1 MSATKGLHFMMQQY
15 HYDMICVNQ
24 QELYNENMLKK
35 KKKSIFN
42 KKIILTCI
50 GADFKA
56 TFYPYLENLI

>member
-35 KKKSIFN
+35 KKKVFLTRKLYWHVSVLILKQLSIH
-42 KKIILTCI
+42 I
-50 GADFKA
+50 
-56 TFYPYLENLI
+56 